1 MALFA
6 LLACCGCVVGS
17 LARARSAEESV
28 LAFTST
34 CAVVRGWQCETQSDM
49 DVRAGIVDSGPRAAR
64 GLRPW
69 AALGP
74 ESTIPALTI

>member
-1 MALFA
+1 MQISAALFA
-6 LLACCGCVVGS
+6 LLACCGCVVGA
-17 LARARSAEESV
+17 LALARSAEESV
-28 LAFTST
+28 LAFT

-74 ESTIPALTI
+74 ESTILP